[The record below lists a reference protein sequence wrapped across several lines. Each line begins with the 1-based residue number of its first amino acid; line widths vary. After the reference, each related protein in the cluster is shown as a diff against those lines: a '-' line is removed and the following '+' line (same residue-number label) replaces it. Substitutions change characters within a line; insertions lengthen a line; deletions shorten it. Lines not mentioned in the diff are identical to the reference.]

1 MTPPL
6 SLDHFTLVYI
16 NYLTVSN
23 VKLPISQALFPL
35 RSGYGSLRD
44 NPECLRGPGPERG
57 AIYPFFPLDRARF
70 SCHGEGAA
78 GQGVGDRHFFILAG
92 LSFLLSSSI
101 EQGSFS

>member
-23 VKLPISQALFPL
+23 VKLSISQALFPL

-44 NPECLRGPGPERG
+44 NP
-57 AIYPFFPLDRARF
+57 
-70 SCHGEGAA
+70 
-78 GQGVGDRHFFILAG
+78 
-92 LSFLLSSSI
+92 
-101 EQGSFS
+101 

>member
-23 VKLPISQALFPL
+23 VKLSISQALFPL

-57 AIYPFFPLDRARF
+57 AIYPLFP
-70 SCHGEGAA
+70 SI
-78 GQGVGDRHFFILAG
+78 GQGSPASAKALQARVLVTDIFLSLPDSAFF
-92 LSFLLSSSI
+92 STSSI
-101 EQGSFS
+101 ERGSFS

>member
-23 VKLPISQALFPL
+23 VKLPISQDLFPS

-44 NPECLRGPGPERG
+44 NQEGLRGPGPERG
-57 AIYPFFPLDRARF
+57 AIYPTFSPRSGRARF
-70 SCHGEGAA
+70 HRQMRYRPYCLPLRG
-78 GQGVGDRHFFILAG
+78 
-92 LSFLLSSSI
+92 
-101 EQGSFS
+101 